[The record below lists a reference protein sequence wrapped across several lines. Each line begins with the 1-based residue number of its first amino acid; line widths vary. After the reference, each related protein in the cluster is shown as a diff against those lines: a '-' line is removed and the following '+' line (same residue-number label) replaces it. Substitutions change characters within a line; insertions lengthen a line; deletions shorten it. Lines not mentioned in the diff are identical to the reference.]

1 VTWMRRRP
9 RRKWVLAV
17 AALATMAGLV
27 GWVLAGNV
35 GGGSP
40 TPELRAATPLPRAA
54 ARPTATTE
62 PTGTPSPPVV
72 TAAPA
77 RLVIP
82 KIGVDAPVTPK
93 GLRPD
98 GFMDTPDGPKDVAWY
113 VFSARPGMSGNAV
126 LSGHLDYHDYGAAVF
141 WRLKELQQGDL
152 IEVRLD
158 DGSVLRYQVSLK
170 LSYDAR
176 TAPVPDIIGPTSKEV
191 VTLITCGGTFDSGS
205 RSYSNRLV
213 VRADRV

>member
-1 VTWMRRRP
+1 VTWMRRLP
-9 RRKWVLAV
+9 RRKWVLAA
-17 AALATMAGLV
+17 AALAVVAGLV
-27 GWVLAGNV
+27 GWVLAGNL
-35 GGGSP
+35 GGSP
-40 TPELRAATPLPRAA
+40 PAAELRAATPAPRAT
-54 ARPTATTE
+54 ARPTTTAE
-62 PTGTPSPPVV
+62 PTGTPSPVV

-98 GFMDTPDGPKDVAWY
+98 RFMDTPNGPEDVAWY

-152 IEVRLD
+152 VEVRLD

-176 TAPVPDIIGPTSKEV
+176 TAPVPEIIGPTGKEV

-205 RSYSNRLV
+205 RNYSHRLV

>member
-1 VTWMRRRP
+1 VTWMRRGL
-9 RRKWVLAV
+9 RRKWVLAG
-17 AALATMAGLV
+17 AALVAMAALV
-27 GWVLAGNV
+27 GWVLAGNL
-35 GGGSP
+35 GGSSP
-40 TPELRAATPLPRAA
+40 TTELRAATPVPRAA
-54 ARPTATTE
+54 ARPTATTV

-77 RLVIP
+77 RLLIP

-98 GFMDTPDGPKDVAWY
+98 GFMDTPNGPEDVAWY
-113 VFSARPGMSGNAV
+113 IFSARPGMSGNVV

-141 WRLKELQQGDL
+141 WRLKDLQQGDL

-176 TAPVPDIIGPTSKEV
+176 TAPVQEIIGPTSKEV

-213 VRADRV
+213 VRANRV

>member
-1 VTWMRRRP
+1 VTWMRGLP
-9 RRKWVLAV
+9 RRKWLLAA
-17 AALATMAGLV
+17 AALAIMAGLV
-27 GWVLAGNV
+27 GWVLAGNL
-35 GGGSP
+35 GGSSP
-40 TPELRAATPLPRAA
+40 AAELRAATPAPRAA
-54 ARPTATTE
+54 ARPTTTAE
-62 PTGTPSPPVV
+62 PTGTPSPVV

-98 GFMDTPDGPKDVAWY
+98 GFMDTPNGPEDVAWY
-113 VFSARPGMSGNAV
+113 VFSARPGMGGNVV

-141 WRLKELQQGDL
+141 WRLKELQQGDF

-158 DGSVLRYQVSLK
+158 NGSVLRYQVSLK

-176 TAPVPDIIGPTSKEV
+176 AAPVAEIIGPTGKEV

-205 RSYSNRLV
+205 RNYSHRLV

>member
-1 VTWMRRRP
+1 
-9 RRKWVLAV
+9 
-17 AALATMAGLV
+17 MAGLV
-27 GWVLAGNV
+27 GWVLAGNL
-35 GGGSP
+35 GGSSP
-40 TPELRAATPLPRAA
+40 AAELQAAATPAP
-54 ARPTATTE
+54 RPTTTAE
-62 PTGTPSPPVV
+62 PTATPSPPVV

-77 RLVIP
+77 RLLIP

-98 GFMDTPDGPKDVAWY
+98 GFMDTPNGPEDVAWY
-113 VFSARPGMSGNAV
+113 VLSARPGMGGNAV

-152 IEVRLD
+152 VEVRLD

-176 TAPVPDIIGPTSKEV
+176 TAPVQEIIGPTGKEV
-191 VTLITCGGTFDSGS
+191 VTLITCGGTFDSES
-205 RSYSNRLV
+205 RNYSHRLV

>member
-1 VTWMRRRP
+1 MRRLP
-9 RRKWVLAV
+9 GRKWVLAA
-17 AALATMAGLV
+17 AALAIMAGLV
-27 GWVLAGNV
+27 GWVLAGNL
-35 GGGSP
+35 GGSSP
-40 TPELRAATPLPRAA
+40 ATELQAAATPAPRAA
-54 ARPTATTE
+54 ARPTTTAK
-62 PTGTPSPPVV
+62 PTGTPSPVV

-98 GFMDTPDGPKDVAWY
+98 GFMDTPNGPEDVAWY
-113 VFSARPGMSGNAV
+113 VLSARPGMGGNAV

-152 IEVRLD
+152 VEVRLD

-176 TAPVPDIIGPTSKEV
+176 TAPVQEIIGPTGKEV

-205 RSYSNRLV
+205 RNYSHRLV